1 MLGKS
6 RRGVVGLLGLA
17 GGRMGNAVNSVSVRR
32 MLEQYVPA
40 AVSVAIAGAAVSV
53 AVAVDAIYVGLLGSS
68 STINPDP

>member
-40 AVSVAIAGAAVSV
+40 AVSVA
-53 AVAVDAIYVGLLGSS
+53 VAVDAIYVGLLGSS